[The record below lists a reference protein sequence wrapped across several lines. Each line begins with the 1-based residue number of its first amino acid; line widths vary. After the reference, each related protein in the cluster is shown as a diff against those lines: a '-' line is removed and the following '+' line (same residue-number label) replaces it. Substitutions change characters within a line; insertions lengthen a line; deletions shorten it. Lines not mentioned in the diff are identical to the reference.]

1 MNARVYEQGLEVP
14 GEWTWQQALSR
25 ALETEKTFAWLGWQD
40 PEKKLIEEVGHTLG
54 LHDLVM
60 EDAAMGGQ
68 MAKLEEYSNYLF
80 IVCPQAK
87 KLGNSIEYGEVGIIV
102 NPKQIVTFRKGAGDG
117 FTSVRERVKSEPQL
131 LKLGSG
137 FVLYTLL
144 DTMVDR
150 YFPIVKFL
158 EREFQ
163 ALEESVFEPES
174 IQSRDS
180 VTKNLYHLRREVVK
194 FRGVVEP
201 LLEVTIK
208 LFGGRVASVF
218 EGLGDYFR
226 DVHDHLT
233 RIVARLD
240 ALYDA
245 IGSAVQA
252 HLALTTIEE
261 SKITKKLAAYA
272 SIFAVDTLWVGL
284 WGMNFKHMP
293 ELEWTYGYAMAL
305 SILGVTTTV
314 LFRMFKKKGWI

>member
-1 MNARVYEQGLEVP
+1 M
-14 GEWTWQQALSR
+14 
-25 ALETEKTFAWLGWQD
+25 
-40 PEKKLIEEVGHTLG
+40 I
-54 LHDLVM
+54 
-60 EDAAMGGQ
+60 
-68 MAKLEEYSNYLF
+68 
-80 IVCPQAK
+80 
-87 KLGNSIEYGEVGIIV
+87 
-102 NPKQIVTFRKGAGDG
+102 
-117 FTSVRERVKSEPQL
+117 
-131 LKLGSG
+131 
-137 FVLYTLL
+137 
-144 DTMVDR
+144 
-150 YFPIVKFL
+150 
-158 EREFQ
+158 
-163 ALEESVFEPES
+163 
-174 IQSRDS
+174 
-180 VTKNLYHLRREVVK
+180 
-194 FRGVVEP
+194 
-201 LLEVTIK
+201 
-208 LFGGRVASVF
+208 